1 MQAPKPDRRSRGRV
15 ARPGCLPLLRSL
27 PAREASGANPPS
39 PANLG
44 PLAPLGQEHR
54 WMEAASI
61 IVVVA
66 APLPPVRTSPR
77 ARNWVRTPCAPWGSG
92 AVDRPCVHQ
101 VWGRYRVPSL
111 LRAQPMPLVRSF
123 PPCERK
129 MLHTVR
135 LGAGDGRP
143 GPNANWS
150 ISRPKSATTLTSS
163 LLRPGVARARLLE
176 L

>member
-1 MQAPKPDRRSRGRV
+1 MEA
-15 ARPGCLPLLRSL
+15 ARII
-27 PAREASGANPPS
+27 
-39 PANLG
+39 
-44 PLAPLGQEHR
+44 
-54 WMEAASI
+54 WMEAARI

-66 APLPPVRTSPR
+66 APLPPVRT
-77 ARNWVRTPCAPWGSG
+77 PCAPCGSG

-101 VWGRYRVPSL
+101 LSGRYRVPSL

-143 GPNANWS
+143 GPNVKWS
-150 ISRPKSATTLTSS
+150 ISRPKSA
-163 LLRPGVARARLLE
+163 RQR
-176 L
+176 